1 MLRSPCTLLIALA
14 GLAPAVAM
22 AGPNHDPREEA
33 PDPVVIPTPTIPV
46 PSLDEALG
54 LVPPGTSTG
63 PSAAQQDLEDRLSD
77 VNLEDDFREAIAL
90 MNRASARLSDQSD
103 PGLDTQR
110 VQEEAIK
117 RLDQA
122 LSKAKKRQQQQQQSS
137 SSSSSSSKPSSSQQQ
152 SPSPGQQPD
161 QPTTEQ
167 SQQPDGQQQAGQR
180 RQQAQTSDG
189 SESPDRQE
197 GALGAAAAA
206 SMAAWGNLPERI
218 RQSLQ
223 QGSGEKFSSTYSRLT
238 QEYYRRLAEQGRRG
252 TGAGGGSNP

>member
-90 MNRASARLSDQSD
+90 MNRASARLSDQND

-122 LSKAKKRQQQQQQSS
+122 LSKAKKRQQQQQSS
-137 SSSSSSSKPSSSQQQ
+137 SSSSRSSKPSSSQQQ

-180 RQQAQTSDG
+180 RQQAQTSDA

-206 SMAAWGNLPERI
+206 SMAAWGNLPDRI